1 MATYVIL
8 SRITPDACDD
18 PAQFTKIAET
28 VATKIKEQCPTV
40 TWKDSYA
47 TMGRFDV
54 LDIVEA
60 PDTAAVEK
68 AAMIIRSYG
77 KATTETL
84 VCTPWKEFISSLR
97 TTTTAGRTT
106 HSKN

>member
-8 SRITPDACDD
+8 SRITPEASKD
-18 PAQFTKIAET
+18 PTEFPKIADK
-28 VATKIKEQCPTV
+28 VAAEIRSQCPTV

-60 PDTAAVEK
+60 PDAAAVEK

-84 VCTPWKEFISSLR
+84 VCTPWDDFVNSLR
-97 TTTTAGRTT
+97 SKSVARTT
-106 HSKN
+106 SHN